1 MGEIS
6 FRYMRKYEPVYEA
19 VFKYWFA
26 DSKEYSFAYQRYIAL
41 SDTSIF
47 NDPVAISKVA
57 TGFYS
62 LHDLFVDKVIHPT
75 IEQNMISYY
84 KDGKSFTIKDFI
96 IGMHRKIYEIS
107 IKDTIFILDRINDD
121 FLTIYKN
128 DILLFK
134 DNSVLNIIDTFN
146 MSTNYKGIIDI
157 NNIVYINK
165 YHLLNIYNYNKKLT
179 IKAHRFTQSALEKI
193 EKSGSKAEVI

>member
-6 FRYMRKYEPVYEA
+6 FKYMRKYEPVYEA

-75 IEQNMISYY
+75 IEQNMIGYY
-84 KDGKSFTIKDFI
+84 KDGKSFTIKDLE
-96 IGMHRKIYEIS
+96 EIAEATGTS
-107 IKDTIFILDRINDD
+107 FRRNYILPNGEEI
-121 FLTIYKN
+121 
-128 DILLFK
+128 
-134 DNSVLNIIDTFN
+134 
-146 MSTNYKGIIDI
+146 
-157 NNIVYINK
+157 
-165 YHLLNIYNYNKKLT
+165 
-179 IKAHRFTQSALEKI
+179 
-193 EKSGSKAEVI
+193 

>member
-19 VFKYWFA
+19 AFKYWFA

-75 IEQNMISYY
+75 IEQN
-84 KDGKSFTIKDFI
+84 
-96 IGMHRKIYEIS
+96 
-107 IKDTIFILDRINDD
+107 
-121 FLTIYKN
+121 
-128 DILLFK
+128 
-134 DNSVLNIIDTFN
+134 
-146 MSTNYKGIIDI
+146 IIDI
-157 NNIVYINK
+157 HNGKI
-165 YHLLNIYNYNKKLT
+165 
-179 IKAHRFTQSALEKI
+179 FALSHKDKTTFVVTLPKDTKQI
-193 EKSGSKAEVI
+193 

>member
-6 FRYMRKYEPVYEA
+6 FKYMRKYEPVYEA

-62 LHDLFVDKVIHPT
+62 LHDLFTDKVT
-75 IEQNMISYY
+75 YSAIEKNTSLA
-84 KDGKSFTIKDFI
+84 IK
-96 IGMHRKIYEIS
+96 
-107 IKDTIFILDRINDD
+107 
-121 FLTIYKN
+121 
-128 DILLFK
+128 
-134 DNSVLNIIDTFN
+134 
-146 MSTNYKGIIDI
+146 I
-157 NNIVYINK
+157 NNKLSLKSYI
-165 YHLLNIYNYNKKLT
+165 
-179 IKAHRFTQSALEKI
+179 I
-193 EKSGSKAEVI
+193 ETYKELYK

>member
-6 FRYMRKYEPVYEA
+6 FKYMRKYEPVYEA

-57 TGFYS
+57 TGFYN

-75 IEQNMISYY
+75 IEQKNINVNMQKPVDIINLIISLY
-84 KDGKSFTIKDFI
+84 KKSY
-96 IGMHRKIYEIS
+96 H
-107 IKDTIFILDRINDD
+107 
-121 FLTIYKN
+121 
-128 DILLFK
+128 
-134 DNSVLNIIDTFN
+134 
-146 MSTNYKGIIDI
+146 
-157 NNIVYINK
+157 
-165 YHLLNIYNYNKKLT
+165 HLL
-179 IKAHRFTQSALEKI
+179 S
-193 EKSGSKAEVI
+193 

>member
-75 IEQNMISYY
+75 IETGKALQLKIS
-84 KDGKSFTIKDFI
+84 
-96 IGMHRKIYEIS
+96 
-107 IKDTIFILDRINDD
+107 
-121 FLTIYKN
+121 
-128 DILLFK
+128 LLVCIERF
-134 DNSVLNIIDTFN
+134 
-146 MSTNYKGIIDI
+146 M
-157 NNIVYINK
+157 K
-165 YHLLNIYNYNKKLT
+165 YL
-179 IKAHRFTQSALEKI
+179 
-193 EKSGSKAEVI
+193 